1 MDDTAKKEH
10 KKRIKELRTFI
21 QSQPSEISEFDE
33 TLVKKLLEK
42 VTIYEDYME
51 FQFKSGVTVSVEKW
65 I

>member
-10 KKRIKELRTFI
+10 KKRIKELRTFS

-42 VTIYEDYME
+42 VTIYENYME
-51 FQFKSGVTVSVEKW
+51 FQFKSGVTVSVEK
-65 I
+65 